1 LPAFQPRERRLGPD
15 RASRARQSRA
25 RVGRLG
31 LLSELAARI
40 RHVPRHFRFELEE
53 GCLEVGQPEPGGFWY
68 ASRIAFSP
76 ERVIEGPWLS
86 TDHPDMPTEALEPF
100 EVAEAIRAWW
110 LARRTLSE
118 RLAA

>member
-1 LPAFQPRERRLGPD
+1 LPC
-15 RASRARQSRA
+15 RA

-110 LARRTLSE
+110 FARHALSE